1 MLSRIEEEL
10 ELLERHIQVLK
21 LVLENEPIGII
32 KLAAMTEMPQHR
44 IRYSLRL
51 LEQKGIIK
59 PSPKGA
65 VSTEKARKFLAALPG
80 RIGDISAKVERIKK
94 QV

>member
-10 ELLERHIQVLK
+10 DLLERHIEILK

-32 KLAAMTEMPQHR
+32 KLSEISHTPQHK

-51 LEQKGIIK
+51 LEQNGMIK
-59 PSPKGA
+59 PSPRGA
-65 VSTEKARKFLAALPG
+65 HTTSKAKDFLSNLPKILRKL
-80 RIGDISAKVERIKK
+80 VKK
-94 QV
+94 IDELE